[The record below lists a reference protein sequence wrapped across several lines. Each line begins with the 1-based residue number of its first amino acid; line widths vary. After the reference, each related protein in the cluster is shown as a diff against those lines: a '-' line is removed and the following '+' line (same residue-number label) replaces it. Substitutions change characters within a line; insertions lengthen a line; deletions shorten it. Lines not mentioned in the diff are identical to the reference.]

1 MLALGATSQ
10 LGAAGLKA
18 WIRAWVGHGLR
29 VGLSLVLAIVALRR
43 RRSSRGAPTDAATV
57 LIVRFDL
64 MGDVVN
70 GLAAAHAAR
79 RRWPEARI
87 VFLTPPAW
95 QPIVE
100 RCSAVDRT
108 VAFDFAALTHLPQ
121 VVRPRA
127 WLAALRALRG
137 LRSER
142 FDVAVSVYGPIAGT
156 VVAFS
161 GSNWRVGYATEAPR
175 FAFDD
180 ARPGRR
186 RNGGPHES
194 ALAAALVDPGPPTWR
209 SVDALDGLPPME
221 ALQAAGPPLLVAH
234 PGAAHGQA
242 KRWPADHWATAL
254 RGLQA
259 QVGGS
264 VAIVGLK
271 SERPLA
277 VRLARELD
285 AVIDLT
291 GRTTLDELMAVL
303 HAADLVISTDSGP
316 AHLARALGTR
326 VLALHGPT
334 DVSVHGPGDPRSAAL
349 RVELPCGPCYTFR
362 APADCAFGDVLCMHW
377 LSPERVERAA
387 TALVA
392 ETRPHT

>member
-1 MLALGATSQ
+1 MLALGAAVR
-10 LGAAGLKA
+10 LRAVGLKA
-18 WIRAWVGHGLR
+18 WIRASLGRGLR
-29 VGLSLVLAIVALRR
+29 VGLSLALAFVALRR
-43 RRSSRGAPTDAATV
+43 RLSDRAAPTDATSV

-79 RRWPEARI
+79 RRWRRSRI

-95 QPIVE
+95 QPIVD

-108 VAFDFAALTHLPQ
+108 VGFDFAALTHWPQ
-121 VVRPRA
+121 VVSPRA
-127 WLAALRALRG
+127 WLAALRAFRA

-142 FDVAVSVYGPIAGT
+142 FEVAVSVYGPIAGT
-156 VVAFS
+156 VVAFC
-161 GSNWRVGYATEAPR
+161 GADWRVGYAAEAPR

-180 ARPGRR
+180 AHPGRR

-194 ALAAALVDPGPPTWR
+194 ALAAALVDAGPPTWR
-209 SVDALDGLPPME
+209 SVDAVAGLPRIE
-221 ALQAAGPPLLVAH
+221 ALEAAGRPLLVAH
-234 PGAAHGQA
+234 TGAAHGQA
-242 KRWPADHWATAL
+242 KRWPAEHWVTAL
-254 RGLQA
+254 HRLQS
-259 QVGGS
+259 QLGGS
-264 VAIVGLK
+264 LAIVGLET
-271 SERPLA
+271 ERALA
-277 VRLARELD
+277 TRLAGELD

-303 HAADLVISTDSGP
+303 CEAHLVISTDSGP

-349 RVELPCGPCYTFR
+349 RMELPCGPCYAFR
-362 APADCAFGDVLCMHW
+362 APATCAFGDALCMRW

-387 TALVA
+387 AAIIA
-392 ETRPHT
+392 ETLPHP